1 MVTGG
6 NGPSGEPA
14 AKPVDQEIV
23 KDPGNVTHLLLL
35 MEAKNVK
42 ELMRKQRS
50 VAANPVQVLDILD
63 RMIIKESYF
72 IIFNMILLYKINS
85 SF

>member
-6 NGPSGEPA
+6 NGPNGEPA

-23 KDPGNVTHLLLL
+23 KDRGNVTHLLLL

-42 ELMRKQRS
+42 ELIRKQRS
-50 VAANPVQVLDILD
+50 VTTNPAQVL
-63 RMIIKESYF
+63 
-72 IIFNMILLYKINS
+72 
-85 SF
+85 

>member
-14 AKPVDQEIV
+14 ARPVEQDIIQ
-23 KDPGNVTHLLLL
+23 DPGNVTRLLLL

-42 ELMRKQRS
+42 ELIRKQRS
-50 VAANPVQVLDILD
+50 VTTNPVLQV
-63 RMIIKESYF
+63 
-72 IIFNMILLYKINS
+72 
-85 SF
+85 